1 MSREER
7 LARVAI
13 YLKTLAVAIAYVLVT
28 VLTDVLYVKPHIPD
42 SGLAFGFAF
51 CIAQNVFIA
60 LLLGVSFSMKFVRRR
75 RALRWQQTQPLIL
88 DKISA
93 HLAGMDRLAELRL
106 LQKRRPREIERCV
119 FEVLCAVQGEARLR
133 LSGLAGDLGLTRLWE
148 KQFHSRSKKKR
159 RDAISRLGLL
169 EAGAGAATLLAA
181 LSDAE
186 DVVKLEASRSLLR
199 TGGPREIVEVFR
211 AAVRESLLVRAIL
224 TEGLRPHAMVLCE
237 KAVPVALASTDV
249 KAVVA
254 TIEIVSAWGKCLPL
268 PDLEP
273 LIRHE
278 DAAVRAAA
286 LALVPQVGSP
296 KDLEPELVVSLLEEN
311 ETVRAA
317 AARAAG
323 KLRSASTVPA
333 LAVCLAKSGAE
344 ATLAA
349 AYALAQS
356 GPEGC
361 RVLEQEVL
369 RTSAFSASA
378 ALEALEQVKAGRLL
392 PGSV

>member
-1 MSREER
+1 
-7 LARVAI
+7 
-13 YLKTLAVAIAYVLVT
+13 
-28 VLTDVLYVKPHIPD
+28 
-42 SGLAFGFAF
+42 
-51 CIAQNVFIA
+51 
-60 LLLGVSFSMKFVRRR
+60 
-75 RALRWQQTQPLIL
+75 
-88 DKISA
+88 
-93 HLAGMDRLAELRL
+93 
-106 LQKRRPREIERCV
+106 
-119 FEVLCAVQGEARLR
+119 
-133 LSGLAGDLGLTRLWE
+133 
-148 KQFHSRSKKKR
+148 
-159 RDAISRLGLL
+159 
-169 EAGAGAATLLAA
+169 
-181 LSDAE
+181 
-186 DVVKLEASRSLLR
+186 
-199 TGGPREIVEVFR
+199 
-211 AAVRESLLVRAIL
+211 
-224 TEGLRPHAMVLCE
+224 
-237 KAVPVALASTDV
+237 
-249 KAVVA
+249 VA
-254 TIEIVSAWGKCLPL
+254 TIEIVTAWGKCLPL

-296 KDLEPELVVSLLEEN
+296 KELEPELVLSLLEEN

-323 KLRSASTVPA
+323 KLRSASAVPA
-333 LAVCLAKSGAE
+333 LQVCLEKSGAE

-361 RVLEQEVL
+361 RALEQEVL